1 VLAGEEESR
10 PLAPEIGLQ
19 ARDLPVEL
27 RRKLRVTG
35 LLDELE
41 GGEEV
46 FDTTLEAAP
55 ELDLGPE
62 AVGLA
67 EDLLG
72 SALVVPEAGLAGQ
85 RLELR
90 DAPFL
95 GLEVKDA
102 PRSTGSARP
111 GRERWKSPLSCAP
124 AGPAAGSD
132 GAR

>member
-1 VLAGEEESR
+1 VLAREEERRS
-10 PLAPEIGLQ
+10 LATEIGLE
-19 ARDLPVEL
+19 ARDDTIEL
-27 RRKLRVTG
+27 RRQLRVTG
-35 LLDELE
+35 LVDELE
-41 GGEEV
+41 GREEV
-46 FDTTLEAAP
+46 VDAALEPAP
-55 ELDLGPE
+55 QLDLGSE

-72 SALVVPEAGLAGQ
+72 SALVVPEARLAGQ

-111 GRERWKSPLSCAP
+111 GREPWRNPLSCEP
-124 AGPAAGSD
+124 GGPAAGSD